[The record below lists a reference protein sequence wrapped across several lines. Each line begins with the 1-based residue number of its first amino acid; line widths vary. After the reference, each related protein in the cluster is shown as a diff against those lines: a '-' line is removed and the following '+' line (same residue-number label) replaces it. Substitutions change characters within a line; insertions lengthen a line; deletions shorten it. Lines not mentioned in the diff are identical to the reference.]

1 MLPGSG
7 NDTASPPLSRDPD
20 DPLSSFPSESDA
32 AVVDR
37 PRDFNRLSHETGYE
51 PSAFATRHGSEASKT
66 ESVALNPLRELAAQL
81 AGEYSRIQ
89 DAARDAEARYAT
101 AVETV
106 QDIEKRLGPLTAL
119 QDLGR
124 HIDERFESLRAL
136 ADEVTVKAQTL
147 NDQKEMI
154 EHAMVK
160 AGRVA
165 DLLSAMDTRMATLK
179 DGDHLLE
186 QAEAR
191 LGRLEAVAAET
202 TAQLER
208 REQLKEE
215 LEHIDDRF
223 EALHALDD
231 EVTVK
236 GETLNGQREMIERAV
251 VEAGRVAELMGA
263 METRIAALKDGNLLI
278 ELTETRLRRLEEVAA
293 ETTAQFQRRDRLRD
307 ELGLELARLEMEVQV
322 LTESGRRLQ
331 DLGRH
336 TDERFEAL
344 NALADELTVRA
355 QTLNGQNEMIARA
368 VVEAARVAGLVD
380 AMETR
385 MAKLAVTDHLREQT
399 EARLV
404 RLEAAAADTTAR
416 LQRSERR
423 REELGRE
430 LVRLET
436 DVQILTGSAQRQAG
450 SPVYHEEE
458 FDAVDSRSFALPPL
472 PPDRPAP
479 VDRVDPRVE
488 PPLPR
493 VDWDEASVLDANGA
507 AAGSPH
513 LPSTAVMTRIRIPK
527 TGRGIKY
534 ASAGAGLAVLVLLSV
549 IVARSS
555 GKTAPPELQ
564 LLPARIL
571 PSHTISVPALSGA
584 NLLPDEPETPAIATR
599 PPTIAAKPTSAARPP
614 AIATRPPAIAAR
626 PTAIAT
632 RPPSV
637 DAPATRAAAAPS
649 TEYFGTLAIASTP
662 SGAAVF
668 VDRQQVGQTPLELP
682 HVRAGSHAVRIE
694 REGYQRWTAAVN
706 VPASQITRVTV
717 KLDADVVR

>member
-51 PSAFATRHGSEASKT
+51 QSAFATRPASEASKT

-89 DAARDAEARYAT
+89 DAARDAEARYAA

-106 QDIEKRLGPLTAL
+106 QDIENRLGPLTAL

-124 HIDERFESLRAL
+124 HIDERFESLQAL

-154 EHAMVK
+154 EHAMVE

-165 DLLSAMDTRMATLK
+165 DLLGAMDTRMATLK

-191 LGRLEAVAAET
+191 LGRLEEVAAET

-215 LEHIDDRF
+215 L
-223 EALHALDD
+223 
-231 EVTVK
+231 
-236 GETLNGQREMIERAV
+236 GREQV
-251 VEAGRVAELMGA
+251 
-263 METRIAALKDGNLLI
+263 
-278 ELTETRLRRLEEVAA
+278 RLE
-293 ETTAQFQRRDRLRD
+293 TD
-307 ELGLELARLEMEVQV
+307 VQI
-322 LTESGRRLQ
+322 LTESGRRQ
-331 DLGRH
+331 VEASRAEAAAWEDLRAQLRETERGITQSVAEGAALKRH
-336 TDERFEAL
+336 IDERFEAL
-344 NALADELTVRA
+344 NALAEEVTVRA

-368 VVEAARVAGLVD
+368 VVEAGRVAGLVD

-385 MAKLAVTDHLREQT
+385 MARLADADHLREQT
-399 EARLV
+399 EARLE
-404 RLEAAAADTTAR
+404 RLEAAAANTTAQ

-423 REELGRE
+423 RDELGRD

-436 DVQILTGSAQRQAG
+436 EVQILTASAQRQTG
-450 SPVYHEEE
+450 SPVHHEEE
-458 FDAVDSRSFALPPL
+458 FEAVDLRSFTLPAL

-479 VDRVDPRVE
+479 VDSVDPRVE

-493 VDWDEASVLDANGA
+493 VDWDEPPLLDADGA

-527 TGRGIKY
+527 TGRWIKY
-534 ASAGAGLAVLVLLSV
+534 ASAGAGLALLVLVSV

-555 GKTAPPELQ
+555 GKTAPAELQ
-564 LLPARIL
+564 PLPARIL
-571 PSHTISVPALSGA
+571 PSRTISVPALSGA
-584 NLLPDEPETPAIATR
+584 NLLPDEPETPTIATR
-599 PPTIAAKPTSAARPP
+599 SPTIAAKPTSAARPP

-649 TEYFGTLAIASTP
+649 TEYFATIAIASTP

-706 VPASQITRVTV
+706 VPASQVTRVTV
-717 KLDADVVR
+717 KLDAEVVR